1 MSYTLHFLMINPD
14 RDPKYMLE
22 THGTVGLVTDS
33 GSTAYIEKAKTKK
46 EVKAPSKW
54 R

>member
-1 MSYTLHFLMINPD
+1 MINPD

-22 THGTVGLVTDS
+22 THGTVGLVTDY
-33 GSTAYIEKAKTKK
+33 GSTAYIEKAKEKNK
-46 EVKAPSKW
+46 EVKPLSKW